1 MARYALVIG
10 IAEYISPSLP
20 RLSKTTN
27 DAEAIAQILEQ
38 YGDFQSVQILPQ
50 GRNTK
55 VTGAEM
61 GEKLRTFLLEQATNS
76 EALIYF
82 SGHGFIT
89 SDNLRQ
95 QEGFL
100 ATYDCKVKVE
110 GKKIVAQESGISL
123 DSLNKLI
130 RDSQLSSLVVLL
142 DCCNSGYFIERQL
155 IQNTLNVFSS
165 ESQKDYYLITAS
177 RGFERALAIRSE
189 EYSLFT
195 GAVIRGLAA
204 ENAGSSRRISGDRLF
219 DFVSNELKL
228 FRNLVVKGLYA
239 LMDRSPM

>member
-27 DAEAIAQILEQ
+27 DAEAIAQLLEQ
-38 YGDFQSVQILPQ
+38 YGDFQSVQRLTQ

-61 GEKLRTFLLEQATNS
+61 GEKLRTFLLEQAANN

-100 ATYDCKVKVE
+100 ATYDCRVKVE
-110 GKKIVAQESGISL
+110 GNQIVAQESGISL

-142 DCCNSGYFIERQL
+142 DCCHSGYFLERQL
-155 IQNTLNVFSS
+155 IQNTLNAFSS
-165 ESQKDYYLITAS
+165 QK
-177 RGFERALAIRSE
+177 
-189 EYSLFT
+189 
-195 GAVIRGLAA
+195 
-204 ENAGSSRRISGDRLF
+204 N
-219 DFVSNELKL
+219 SNEKQKPKLKL
-228 FRNLVVKGLYA
+228 NHRELDL
-239 LMDRSPM
+239 RSLLQHL